1 LVVRLALLGSS
12 SSSIIVRTL
21 SRITTMGIIEQR
33 DYIYSAEKGHRDA
46 MFTAAIQSLDGA
58 KPNTNPNT
66 NPIP

>member
-1 LVVRLALLGSS
+1 
-12 SSSIIVRTL
+12 
-21 SRITTMGIIEQR
+21 MGIIEQR